1 MNVPPAPPA
10 EDSGSEHV
18 IKAGSAL
25 AGRLA
30 RTHGEQQ
37 AVAWVHAAAAAR
49 YAAGTGLVTLRDG
62 PVPDTIRAALNDLAG
77 LHPSLRVFG
86 GISLE
91 SLPEPE
97 LEDLTGYLDGPLRS
111 SAAGRQDGYLLGD
124 LYQALSAEARKKR
137 ALCQTPAFV
146 TELLLDLA
154 WDPAYREHGPR
165 LRVIDPACGTG
176 HILVEALARAASRQ
190 RTGSG
195 RDRERALP
203 YRTAPLERA
212 AAALGTVH
220 GVDLDPYAAGCAA
233 LRLLGSARELLL
245 GGDHDPSRADL
256 AALPVNVAA
265 ADSLL
270 SEDEPLLKRGGYHAV
285 IANPPYVTC
294 KDPVARQA
302 IRERYPQVCSG
313 NYSLAVPFE
322 PLMHDLC
329 VPGGWVARI
338 TANSFMK
345 REFGK
350 KLIEEYFPQSVDLQ
364 WIIDTSGAYIPG
376 HGTPTVI
383 LVSRNQP
390 QSSDT
395 IKTIMGKR
403 GEPSRP
409 DDPAKGKVWTAIAD
423 AVRAR
428 ESSGRFRA
436 GAARAREDAGQGSHA
451 G

>member
-1 MNVPPAPPA
+1 MSAPPT
-10 EDSGSEHV
+10 EDTGSEQV
-18 IKAGSAL
+18 IKAGSVL
-25 AGRLA
+25 AGRIA
-30 RTHGEQQ
+30 RTHGERQ
-37 AVAWVHAAAAAR
+37 AVAWVHAAAVAR
-49 YAAGTGLVTLRDG
+49 YAAGAGLVTLRGG
-62 PVPDTIRAALNDLAG
+62 PAPDTIREALGDLAG

-86 GISLE
+86 GISLQA
-91 SLPEPE
+91 LQQPA
-97 LEDLTGYLDGPLRS
+97 LGDLAGYLDGPLHGRP
-111 SAAGRQDGYLLGD
+111 AGWRGGYLLGD
-124 LYQALSAEARKKR
+124 LYQALSAEARKNR

-190 RTGSG
+190 RTGLG

-203 YRTAPLERA
+203 ELTAPLERA
-212 AAALGTVH
+212 AAALDTVH
-220 GVDLDPYAAGCAA
+220 GADLDPYAAGCAS
-233 LRLLGSARELLL
+233 LRLLGSARDLLR
-245 GGDHDPSRADL
+245 GERRDPSRADL

-270 SEDEPLLKRGGYHAV
+270 DEDEPLLKRGGYHAV

-294 KDPVARQA
+294 KDPAARQA
-302 IRERYPQVCSG
+302 IRERYRQVCSG

-322 PLMHDLC
+322 VLMHDLC

-350 KLIEEYFPQSVDLQ
+350 KLVEEYFPSVDLQ

-383 LVSRNQP
+383 LVSRRRP
-390 QSSDT
+390 RSSDT
-395 IKTIMGKR
+395 VKTVLGKR

-409 DDPAKGKVWTAIAD
+409 GDPGRGTVWTAIAD

-428 ESSGRFRA
+428 ESRGRFRE
-436 GAARAREDAGQGSHA
+436 GAARAREDAGQA
-451 G
+451 GREG